1 MKTKHYRKLTKALAM
16 MQRAQELVNEV
27 AAADREFRYSCNA
40 NFRENRIEAGVSILK
55 TEMDNHPPQEA
66 DVPNYEESWNT
77 YQRVKEERAR
87 RNAWAAED

>member
-40 NFRENRIEAGVSILK
+40 NFRENRIEAAVSILGTEIENHTPQDNAPSYNK
-55 TEMDNHPPQEA
+55 TWESYRA
-66 DVPNYEESWNT
+66 FVEED
-77 YQRVKEERAR
+77 AR